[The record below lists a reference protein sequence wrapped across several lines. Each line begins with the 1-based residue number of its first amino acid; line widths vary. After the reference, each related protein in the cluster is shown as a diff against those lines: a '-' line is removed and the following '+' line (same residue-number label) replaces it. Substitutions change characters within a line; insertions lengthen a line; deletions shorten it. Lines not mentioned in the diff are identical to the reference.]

1 MTFSGQTN
9 RTAELL
15 ADDIAAAIEWWR
27 DAGVDCGFDDDARDW
42 LAGRA
47 PATVAE
53 PPAAPPPSFT
63 PPPPPPAPR
72 IGGDREGW
80 PQDLAA
86 FSDWWLHEPLLD
98 AGQVFDRIAPSG
110 PANAALMIL
119 VDHPE
124 ATDTQRLLS
133 GDQGR
138 LLDAI
143 LAALG
148 MQRDAVYCASVLP
161 RHMPLPDWPGLATAG
176 LGEVA
181 LHHVRL
187 AAPQRLITFG
197 KHVSSLLGHDPAK
210 SAATASPFYPVEPG
224 IPALAAPELGTLMA
238 RPRGKGD
245 LWRALL
251 DWQTD

>member
-1 MTFSGQTN
+1 MTLTGQT
-9 RTAELL
+9 APPAPLSGG
-15 ADDIAAAIEWWR
+15 DIAAAIDWWR
-27 DAGVDCGFDDDARDW
+27 DAGVDCGYDDAARDW
-42 LAGRA
+42 LAGKA
-47 PATVAE
+47 PAATAE
-53 PPAAPPPSFT
+53 PQVPPPSFT

-72 IGGDREGW
+72 IGGDKESW

-86 FSDWWLHEPLLD
+86 FPDWWLHEPLLD

-124 ATDTQRLLS
+124 ASDTRHLLS
-133 GDQGR
+133 GEQGR

-148 MQRDAVYCASVLP
+148 LRRDAVYSASVLP
-161 RHMPLPDWPGLATAG
+161 RHMPLPDWPGLAAAG
-176 LGEVA
+176 LDELA

-187 AAPQRLITFG
+187 AAPRRLITFG

-210 SAATASPFYPVEPG
+210 NAATASPFYPVEPG